1 VLLIYGSQD
10 PLVPQEDLQAIAL
23 AVEGV
28 NAGRGEARAQLV
40 TFAAG
45 HGFLCEAREDFKP
58 AEAQVAWNGIETFFA
73 ETLG

>member
-23 AVEGV
+23 AVEGA
-28 NAGRGEARAQLV
+28 NAGRGQARAQLQ

-58 AEAQVAWNGIETFFA
+58 AEAQVAWNSIEAFFA